1 MALPLIIGA
10 IALATGTKGILKGIS
25 GVQKLS
31 KAKEAIEVF
40 ESTLLEFQSIMEEH
54 EKLAQKS
61 MNSLGE
67 AELTVLSTFQV
78 FCDSMERLQER
89 PLFKDEVIIDSN
101 LDNITID
108 KLKKISTK
116 ADYIQTTLASA
127 TIVTAGALAASGA
140 TTSIITSFGT
150 ASSGTAISSLTGA
163 AASNAV
169 LATIGGGSLAT
180 GGGGVAL
187 GSTLLGSG
195 SIGIG
200 LMLGGY
206 YLNYTGD
213 KALKN
218 AKQAYLETRK
228 IAELLRKATV
238 ILINIKELAEGYT
251 GLLGIIFNKYLSD
264 LEWFIDIVEYKT
276 FWNEYTNEEKARIE
290 RLVLLV
296 SILYKMCSIQFLVE
310 QDEVNV
316 LNEDDIAKMIIYSQE
331 HYNSLFPDQRLE
343 V

>member
-10 IALATGTKGILKGIS
+10 IALASGAKGISKGIS
-25 GVQKLS
+25 GVEKLS

-40 ESTLLEFQSIMEEH
+40 ESTLLEFQAIMEEH
-54 EKLAQKS
+54 EKLAQNA
-61 MNSLGE
+61 MDVLGE
-67 AELTVLSTFQV
+67 VELAVLSTFQV

-89 PLFKDEVIIDSN
+89 PLFKDEVIIDSS
-101 LDNITID
+101 LDNITIE
-108 KLKKISTK
+108 KLKKISTE

-127 TIVTAGALAASGA
+127 AIGTAGAFAASGA
-140 TTSIITSFGT
+140 VTSIITSFGVT
-150 ASSGTAISSLTGA
+150 SSGTAICSLTGA

-169 LATIGGGSLAT
+169 LATIGGGSLAA

-213 KALKN
+213 KALEN
-218 AKQAYLETRK
+218 AKQVYLEARK
-228 IAELLRKATV
+228 IAELLRKATF
-238 ILINIKELAEGYT
+238 ILIDIKELAEGYT

-276 FWNEYTNEEKARIE
+276 FWNEYTIEEKSRVE

-296 SILYKMCSIQFLVE
+296 SILYKMCSIQFLVKE
-310 QDEVNV
+310 DQVDV
-316 LNEDDIAKMIIYSQE
+316 LNKDDIANMIIFSQE
-331 HYNSLFPDQRLE
+331 HYNSLFPEQRLE
-343 V
+343 I